1 MDYLVP
7 MLLMYGPG
15 SLFIVTSASAKA
27 TKGKLATNRTV
38 KAMAAVFAMLAA
50 PLFVSDSFVC
60 SIVAFA
66 SVYASTRVLQLLCEV
81 SNANSQPTRVHTARQ
96 TYTHVTRNS
105 QTHIICQG
113 CWSWSFSRRK
123 QFLHVYFV
131 SLKFGLDFVNNF
143 HMYTCSLRKPYPVAF
158 SSVFA

>member
-1 MDYLVP
+1 

-50 PLFVSDSFVC
+50 PLFVSDPFVC
-60 SIVAFA
+60 AIVAFA

-81 SNANSQPTRVHTARQ
+81 PISQPTRVHTARQ

-113 CWSWSFSRRK
+113 CWSFSRRK

-143 HMYTCSLRKPYPVAF
+143 HVYTCSLRKPYPVAF